1 MRRDLSEP
9 IAADL
14 LKAAYPFAADA
25 YARYEAGQDVSAPL
39 QAISGLA
46 QKSFGTIEAIFTGA
60 FGSVGPES
68 FAQRALVDWSTVPK
82 DLSRAEML
90 ELFECIY
97 SPRRGQE
104 FLVEY
109 WLHCLKV
116 NTGNDRV
123 SDLIF
128 WPDQYFGSAYSGNEP
143 SASEA
148 LEIALNDAER
158 GT

>member
-1 MRRDLSEP
+1 MRHELSEP
-9 IAADL
+9 VSSEL
-14 LKAAYPFAADA
+14 LKAAIPLAADA
-25 YARYEAGQDVSAPL
+25 YAKHEAGQDMSAPL
-39 QAISGLA
+39 QALSGLA
-46 QKSFGTIEAIFTGA
+46 QKPFAAIEHIFTGA

-68 FAQRALVDWSTVPK
+68 FAQRALVDWATVPE

-104 FLVEY
+104 FLLEY
-109 WLHCLKV
+109 WLHCLRV

-123 SDLIF
+123 SDLIY
-128 WPDQYFGSAYSGNEP
+128 WPDQYFGAAYSGNEP

-148 LEIALNDAER
+148 LEIALLGAQRRN
-158 GT
+158 